1 MGRAPSTNILP
12 GMIAPALILDS
23 ARSVAFIDGY
33 GDCDLPT
40 RRHAEESRPAPMQGR
55 THVANSY
62 RFRRKVDAIRFRGQ
76 RSRMRR
82 RLFALSVPWP
92 RRWYGRDRER
102 VQTILEESKLSERPV
117 ATIEHNALAQAH
129 IQSSALIVAAT
140 LLLSSH
146 LAFALD
152 TSFGQRLFQD
162 KADCQ
167 FCHGIDGDGRG
178 DPRSPGRAANLH
190 ETHLNRDQL
199 VEVIACG
206 RPGTEMPHFDKYAYE
221 DTDCYGLKGKN
232 LGNDGARDP
241 HSTSLTKREIEAV
254 VDYILAKF
262 LGK

>member
-1 MGRAPSTNILP
+1 MEVSKT
-12 GMIAPALILDS
+12 PA
-23 ARSVAFIDGY
+23 
-33 GDCDLPT
+33 
-40 RRHAEESRPAPMQGR
+40 
-55 THVANSY
+55 
-62 RFRRKVDAIRFRGQ
+62 
-76 RSRMRR
+76 
-82 RLFALSVPWP
+82 
-92 RRWYGRDRER
+92 
-102 VQTILEESKLSERPV
+102 
-117 ATIEHNALAQAH
+117 ATIEHSAPAQVK
-129 IQSSALIVAAT
+129 IRLSALTVAAV
-140 LLLSSH
+140 LPLSV
-146 LAFALD
+146 APAWTQD

-232 LGNDGARDP
+232 LGNDAARDP

-254 VDYILAKF
+254 TDYILAKF
-262 LGK
+262 VGR